1 MEVRKVYRDV
11 LFKNG
16 HFARFEFSLVESE
29 AFSYGNGTSV
39 TIIDSNT
46 AHPAA
51 NKEFLDTR
59 YDTSLRRDGSN
70 FEEWVDEY
78 IDNRFGGLVR
88 KISKTRTT
96 SQWQSV

>member
-1 MEVRKVYRDV
+1 MEVRKAYRDV

-16 HFARFEFSLVESE
+16 HLARFEFGLVESE
-29 AFSYGNGTSV
+29 AFTYGNGTSV

-46 AHPAA
+46 AHPKA

-59 YDTSLRRDGSN
+59 YDTSLKRDGSN

-78 IDNRFGGLVR
+78 IDNRFGGFAKKV
-88 KISKTRTT
+88 SKSRTA
-96 SQWQSV
+96 SQWQ